1 MPRRFLKR
9 MMPHPD
15 RIKGSKSLQF
25 MGNLLH
31 DPNLWHLNRHSVSR
45 AMAVGLFV
53 AFLPIP
59 MQMAVAAAVAIVVRS
74 NLPISVSLVWLTN
87 PVTMPPIFFAQYK
100 VGTLLL
106 GAPERSMPMEL
117 SFTWLMSE
125 LQHIWQPLLLGSL
138 IVGTVIAGLGYVL
151 TLLYWRIWVS
161 RNWQRR
167 KLRRRRQSP
176 E

>member
-1 MPRRFLKR
+1 M
-9 MMPHPD
+9 
-15 RIKGSKSLQF
+15 
-25 MGNLLH
+25 
-31 DPNLWHLNRHSVSR
+31 
-45 AMAVGLFV
+45 
-53 AFLPIP
+53 
-59 MQMAVAAAVAIVVRS
+59 AAAVAIVARS

>member
-59 MQMAVAAAVAIVVRS
+59 MQMAVAAAVAIVARS

-125 LQHIWQPLLLGSL
+125 LQHIWQPLLL
-138 IVGTVIAGLGYVL
+138 VIAGLGYVL

>member
-1 MPRRFLKR
+1 
-9 MMPHPD
+9 
-15 RIKGSKSLQF
+15 
-25 MGNLLH
+25 
-31 DPNLWHLNRHSVSR
+31 
-45 AMAVGLFV
+45 
-53 AFLPIP
+53 
-59 MQMAVAAAVAIVVRS
+59 
-74 NLPISVSLVWLTN
+74 
-87 PVTMPPIFFAQYK
+87 
-100 VGTLLL
+100 
-106 GAPERSMPMEL
+106 
-117 SFTWLMSE
+117 MSE